1 MKTDYHVHFYLKLA
15 KKNKAGFVP
24 IILRLVVNGQRAEY
38 SISRRIDPKLWNAN
52 SEKVNG
58 NNRDAKEIND
68 HISNL
73 KHKLNRIHQ
82 SYIDSDTEVTVKN
95 FMYDLRGG
103 SNIKSKLLLAVF
115 EEHNKRMDTLV
126 DKDISASTAS
136 RYWTCYSHL
145 EAFIKEE
152 YKNDDYRLNDI
163 DYQFIN
169 KLEYYLKTV
178 RKCNHNSTLKYINN
192 FKKIIRIAL
201 ANGWMER
208 DPFYNY
214 KAQFKPVE
222 REFLTQEEIVILYE
236 KDLHFDRLRIVRDMF
251 LFSCYTGLA
260 YADVKK
266 LTTDDIIKGIDGYQ
280 WIKTKRTKTDSVS
293 SIPLLPMAMEILKK
307 YQDHPEVKRGPY
319 ILPVL
324 SNQKSNAF
332 LKEIAELCGIK
343 KNLTTH
349 LARHTFA
356 TTVTLSN
363 GVPIESVSR
372 MLGHKSLRTTQHY
385 AKIVDRKISDDMS
398 MLRAKLHPE
407 SEQKKDK
414 KK

>member
-15 KKNKAGFVP
+15 KKNKAGLVP

-95 FMYDLRGG
+95 LMYDLRGG

-115 EEHNKRMDTLV
+115 KEHNKRMDTLV

-136 RYWTCYSHL
+136 RYWACYSHL

-152 YKNDDYRLNDI
+152 YKNDDYRLNAI

-201 ANGWMER
+201 AKMVGW
-208 DPFYNY
+208 
-214 KAQFKPVE
+214 
-222 REFLTQEEIVILYE
+222 
-236 KDLHFDRLRIVRDMF
+236 
-251 LFSCYTGLA
+251 
-260 YADVKK
+260 
-266 LTTDDIIKGIDGYQ
+266 
-280 WIKTKRTKTDSVS
+280 
-293 SIPLLPMAMEILKK
+293 
-307 YQDHPEVKRGPY
+307 
-319 ILPVL
+319 
-324 SNQKSNAF
+324 
-332 LKEIAELCGIK
+332 KEIPSTITK
-343 KNLTTH
+343 PN
-349 LARHTFA
+349 
-356 TTVTLSN
+356 SN
-363 GVPIESVSR
+363 P
-372 MLGHKSLRTTQHY
+372 
-385 AKIVDRKISDDMS
+385 
-398 MLRAKLHPE
+398 
-407 SEQKKDK
+407 
-414 KK
+414 